1 MVTNSFGNKKF
12 HAAGEK
18 AQHALMRGTVFSFQ
32 GWGGGGG
39 VGRNFL
45 FFSMFPS
52 DSLKVPQVPKLFPKT
67 FPTAPQ
73 F

>member
-12 HAAGEK
+12 HAADEK

-32 GWGGGGG
+32 GWGR
-39 VGRNFL
+39 GRNFL
-45 FFSMFPS
+45 FFFMFPS
-52 DSLKVPQVPKLFPKT
+52 DSQRVPQVPKLFPKT